1 MGFVHHVLF
10 YWTHNVLGDIQTF
23 KSLLTTK
30 RDSSLMPVA
39 YIIKVNNNNNGQKGL
54 YWAVHI
60 SLTISYVNNDNQIGN
75 EVER

>member
-1 MGFVHHVLF
+1 
-10 YWTHNVLGDIQTF
+10 
-23 KSLLTTK
+23 
-30 RDSSLMPVA
+30 MPVA